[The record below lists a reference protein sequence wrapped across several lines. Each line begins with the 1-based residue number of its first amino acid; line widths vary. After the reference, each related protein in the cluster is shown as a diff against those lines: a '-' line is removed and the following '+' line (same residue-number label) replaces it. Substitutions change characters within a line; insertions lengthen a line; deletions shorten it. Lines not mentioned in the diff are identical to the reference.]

1 MSKYYITMSKTKHL
15 IVLGI
20 AIVLMTGMSVAQ
32 TYPGEVNV
40 EDEDVTDLD
49 PYDFP
54 EASSID
60 ADAGTIYDVELSTE
74 MPTDHW
80 TGLFGSASGELIL
93 GYNENDGNGDDH
105 VLYNWDAEGALVFA
119 VEESQNEPTWE
130 DLEHPGEK
138 DIVIADIDGAES
150 DSYEETFGEEA
161 ENGAFNSDALGLEDI
176 DAMTAETEGGRTTY
190 HLSDDGEG
198 NGVSVFATD
207 VEDASDDNPL
217 FNGEESLE
225 DAYEMILPV
234 NSQASSEYNLYVELK

>member
-20 AIVLMTGMSVAQ
+20 VLAMITGMAAAQ
-32 TYPGEVNV
+32 TYPGEV
-40 EDEDVTDLD
+40 EIDEEEDVTDHEE
-49 PYDFP
+49 YDFP
-54 EASSID
+54 SAESIEAEAGMIHD
-60 ADAGTIYDVELSTE
+60 AELTTE

-93 GYNENDGNGDDH
+93 GYNENDGNGYDH

-130 DLEHPGEK
+130 DLENPGEK
-138 DIVIADIDGAES
+138 DIVVADIDGAES
-150 DSYEETFGEEA
+150 DSYEETFGDSTETD
-161 ENGAFNSDALGLEDI
+161 AFNSDALGLDNI

-207 VEDASDDNPL
+207 VEDASDNSL
-217 FNGEESLE
+217 FNGEDSLE

-234 NSQASSEYNLYVELK
+234 DRQASSEYHLYVELE